1 MGNFKIKP
9 MFGGASSG
17 YAKSSPG
24 QSNKA
29 VGPNGDGTTVNPI
42 TGNIDQNPT
51 ENVASG
57 NNATKINTQR
67 QKPDIT
73 PEGTAAYEAKDEAG
87 QKAQDAAWNK
97 REDARIAAAK
107 ESNRLAEEKEA
118 ARLAEENKNNG
129 EGQIVSK
136 KAKGRSTVLSK
147 SQNMSDNARVKK
159 DANQKKRLEMK
170 THMEAYDAEIHGTD
184 KNAYRKEGKKISKGK
199 ALKHRSD
206 ALDRKMAKEIYV
218 GGQTPNSVVDTQ
230 EDMNASNTDAT
241 LINTAEINTANTE
254 KEKGGVEA
262 DVDPWETYHNTKR
275 EKIDKKKFSETK
287 VGKKV
292 TGLFKKYEEKKKK
305 RKESKTPFSAAV
317 EDKSLLEKNNEG
329 ALKVKAKGKNV
340 FSEYL
345 KKKES
350 E

>member
-1 MGNFKIKP
+1 
-9 MFGGASSG
+9 
-17 YAKSSPG
+17 
-24 QSNKA
+24 
-29 VGPNGDGTTVNPI
+29 
-42 TGNIDQNPT
+42 
-51 ENVASG
+51 
-57 NNATKINTQR
+57 
-67 QKPDIT
+67 
-73 PEGTAAYEAKDEAG
+73 
-87 QKAQDAAWNK
+87 
-97 REDARIAAAK
+97 
-107 ESNRLAEEKEA
+107 
-118 ARLAEENKNNG
+118 
-129 EGQIVSK
+129 
-136 KAKGRSTVLSK
+136 
-147 SQNMSDNARVKK
+147 MSDNARVKK